1 MALLT
6 RVFLG
11 FMALIGVAVGVVL
24 VVRPEVRNFVLPP
37 YLWILIAMLLFELV
51 VFLRTRR
58 TPGETIAMEVR
69 LLGLVLGVVLMVVVP
84 IIAGSPGRLF

>member
-6 RVFLG
+6 RLFLG
-11 FMALIGVAVGVVL
+11 YMAVIGAAVGAVL
-24 VVRPEVRNFVLPP
+24 VVKPEVRDFRLPP
-37 YLWILIAMLLFELV
+37 YFWILIAMLLFGLV

-58 TPGETIAMEVR
+58 SPGETIAMEVR